1 MKYQNRINIAA
12 ASTFILMLLHFF
24 GAFKRF
30 GLQIDTITL
39 ILFFSALSIFL
50 LPLLSKFKIFGV
62 FELEKAQ
69 NEIKEI
75 KTNLY
80 KGKVVRD
87 ESDNLYFIDK
97 EGFYHLLPD
106 KDTARFL
113 ESNEGQIEIKKREL
127 RNNYKHG
134 NDFGSVLQEDS
145 KLVWVDK
152 THIFIILGG
161 KRFHV
166 PSWDNLYGLKR
177 SDKNKFEDISTD
189 DLHTKYP
196 DGK

>member
-152 THIFIILGG
+152 THIFIILYTT
-161 KRFHV
+161 FCFIIDHT
-166 PSWDNLYGLKR
+166 DT
-177 SDKNKFEDISTD
+177 DKCGECKFIGFNTYKKNRVEEW
-189 DLHTKYP
+189 K
-196 DGK
+196 K